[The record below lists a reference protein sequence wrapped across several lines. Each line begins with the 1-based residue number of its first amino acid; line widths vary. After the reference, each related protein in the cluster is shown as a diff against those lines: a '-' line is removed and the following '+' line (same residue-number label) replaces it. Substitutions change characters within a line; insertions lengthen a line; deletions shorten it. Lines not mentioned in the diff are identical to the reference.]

1 MYADLASPV
10 SSASSRS
17 PTPAQ
22 TKKEKGRCPQ
32 GVLGLGVQ
40 RGEVVWAGHPLSVDD
55 TSPRQHA
62 GSCLTGRE
70 AERAFFVGR
79 KI

>member
-22 TKKEKGRCPQ
+22 TKKEKGRRLQ

-40 RGEVVWAGHPLSVDD
+40 REEAVWAGCPLSTDD
-55 TSPRQHA
+55 TFPRQHT

-70 AERAFFVGR
+70 AERAFFIGR